1 MGIDRKQA
9 DRLVGDDEVAKRLS
23 MSRSWVRQQRSK
35 RREGQPHVL
44 AIDPIKI
51 GERSVRYLE
60 AELDALV
67 DHLTAAHDNNAAD

>member
-1 MGIDRKQA
+1 MGTDGK
-9 DRLVGDDEVAKRLS
+9 DRLVGDDEVANRLS
-23 MSRSWVRQQRSK
+23 MSRSWVRRQRSK
-35 RREGQPHVL
+35 RRKRQPHVL

-67 DHLTAAHDNNAAD
+67 DQLTAANDNNAAD